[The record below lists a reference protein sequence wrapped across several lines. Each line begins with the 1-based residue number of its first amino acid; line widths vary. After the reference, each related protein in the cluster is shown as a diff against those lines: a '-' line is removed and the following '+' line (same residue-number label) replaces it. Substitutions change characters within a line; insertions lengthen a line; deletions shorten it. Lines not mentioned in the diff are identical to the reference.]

1 MRGAILSVCVLL
13 ALGAGATPAAA
24 MDCKDPPD
32 QMTMNLC
39 AAGDAKAARDEL
51 DALYRGLLA
60 RLTEASDR
68 DLLTKS
74 QVDWETY
81 SRSECA
87 FETSGST
94 GGSIHRMTV
103 SLCMEKVTR
112 ERIKTLT
119 GLRDCADDD
128 LGCWHA
134 LKD

>member
-1 MRGAILSVCVLL
+1 MRSAVFFVCLLL
-13 ALGAGATPAAA
+13 ALGAGATPASA

-51 DALYRGLLA
+51 DALYGALLA
-60 RLTEASDR
+60 RLAEPSDR

-74 QVDWETY
+74 QTDWEAY

-94 GGSIHRMTV
+94 GGSIHRMVV
-103 SLCMEKVTR
+103 SLCLTRAAR

-119 GLRDCADDD
+119 DVRDCGESDM
-128 LGCWHA
+128 GCWHA